1 MKVDSDP
8 ASQVWT
14 IARLLAWTNDY
25 FSAHGIDSPRLTAE
39 LLLSHSLSMKRLDLY
54 LQHDKPLGPEELA
67 RFKTLIKR
75 RKDREPVAYI
85 TGSKGFWTLD
95 LSVTPDVLI
104 PRPDTECLV
113 EAALRVLPATN
124 PDGPLR
130 VADLGTGSGAIILS
144 LASERPDN
152 LYYTVDISEKAL
164 AVARK
169 NKTANDIKASVAFIR
184 GNWFSPFRQGPVFD
198 LVVSNPPYIPSD
210 DIQGLEPEI
219 TRYEPML
226 ALDGDRDGL
235 ACIRKILAEAPAYL
249 KDGGWLMMET
259 GYDQKQAVISLAES
273 AGCYGDIDYIRDAAG
288 HDRVVTMRKK
298 IPSGRV

>member
-1 MKVDSDP
+1 MKADSDRSNQ
-8 ASQVWT
+8 AWT
-14 IARLLAWTNDY
+14 VARLIAWTSDY
-25 FSAHGIDSPRLTAE
+25 FSSHGIDSPRLTAE

-54 LQHDKPLGPEELA
+54 LQHDKPLSTEELA
-67 RFKTLIKR
+67 QFKTLIKR

-95 LSVTPDVLI
+95 LSVTADVLI

-113 EAALRVLPATN
+113 EAALGILPETQIENPHRV
-124 PDGPLR
+124 
-130 VADLGTGSGAIILS
+130 VDLGTGSGAIILA
-144 LASERPDN
+144 LASERPDH
-152 LYYTVDISEKAL
+152 LYYSVDISEKAL

-198 LVVSNPPYIPSD
+198 LVVSNPPYIPSQ
-210 DIQGLEPEI
+210 DITGLEPEI

-226 ALDGDRDGL
+226 ALDGDMDGL
-235 ACIRKILAEAPAYL
+235 ACIRKILVEAPDYL

-259 GYDQKQAVISLAES
+259 GYDQKQKVVCLAEEV
-273 AGCYGDIDYIRDAAG
+273 GCYGDIDYIRDAAG

-298 IPSGRV
+298 TPSGRA

>member
-1 MKVDSDP
+1 MKADSDQT
-8 ASQVWT
+8 SQAWT
-14 IARLLAWTNDY
+14 IARLLAWTSDY
-25 FSAHGIDSPRLTAE
+25 FSTHGIDSPRLTAE

-54 LQHDKPLGPEELA
+54 LQHDKPLGPDELA

-113 EAALRVLPATN
+113 EAALRILPETN

-130 VADLGTGSGAIILS
+130 VVDLGTGSGAIVLT

-164 AVARK
+164 AVAKK
-169 NKTANDIKASVAFIR
+169 NKAANGIDASVSFIR
-184 GNWFSPFRQGPVFD
+184 GSWFGPFVDQPVFD
-198 LVVSNPPYIPSD
+198 LVVSNPPYIPSG

-226 ALDGDRDGL
+226 ALDGERDGL
-235 ACIRKILAEAPAYL
+235 ACIRKILSEASVCL

-259 GYDQKQAVISLAES
+259 GYDQKQAVISLAEQ

-288 HDRVVTMRKK
+288 HDRVVIMRKMT
-298 IPSGRV
+298 PPGRT